1 MARNTSVA
9 EKPASLPATESEP
22 TEAEQVEIRALA
34 NRKKARRQ
42 APRFAVQQQE
52 DSEVQMEP
60 AGVHAD
66 AAGARLINALGIT
79 NIDLAEC
86 LTAQIMNT
94 THVQP
99 PGTPLNV
106 DSLNAALA
114 AVTGIAP
121 RDEAEAM
128 LAAQMVGVHWLAM
141 DLLSK
146 AGSTTDRALLN
157 DRGNLAVKL
166 LRTYTTQIEALKR
179 YRSTG
184 EQRVVVQ
191 HQHVNV
197 TADQAAVQVNGM
209 APDPGGRGRHRNWR
223 NEPMRKQI
231 PPALPMH
238 QSLRCHARTRQGT
251 PCRQPAV
258 SGKTRCRM
266 HGGAEQSG
274 GQPGNRNALKHGRY
288 TVEAVARR
296 REVAALLRACR
307 DQLGAMCDV

>member
-52 DSEVQMEP
+52 DSEVQMAP

-128 LAAQMVGVHWLAM
+128 LAARMVGVHWLAM

-197 TADQAAVQVNGM
+197 TVDQAAVQVNGM
-209 APDPGGRGRHRNWR
+209 APDPGGRGAASETEDRSHGPG
-223 NEPMRKQI
+223 EPQAVT
-231 PPALPMH
+231 PEPGAPLQCPEPA
-238 QSLRCHARTRQGT
+238 RD
-251 PCRQPAV
+251 AV
-258 SGKTRCRM
+258 
-266 HGGAEQSG
+266 
-274 GQPGNRNALKHGRY
+274 P
-288 TVEAVARR
+288 VARC
-296 REVAALLRACR
+296 E
-307 DQLGAMCDV
+307 GAGSL

>member
-42 APRFAVQQQE
+42 APRFAVQLQE
-52 DSEVQMEP
+52 DNQVQMSP
-60 AGVHAD
+60 DGVHAD
-66 AAGARLINALGIT
+66 AAGARLINAFGIT
-79 NIDLAEC
+79 NPDLAEC
-86 LTAQIMNT
+86 LTAQIVNA

-99 PGTPLNV
+99 PGTPLSV

-114 AVTGIAP
+114 AVTGIGP

-128 LAAQMVGVHWLAM
+128 LATQMVGVHWLAM

-146 AGSTTDRALLN
+146 AGSTNDRALLN

-166 LRTYTTQIEALKR
+166 LRTYTTQIESLKR
-179 YRSTG
+179 YRSAG

-197 TADQAAVQVNGM
+197 TADQAAVQVNGV
-209 APDPGGRGRHRNWR
+209 APDPGGRGAASKPEDQPHGQQLGHAP
-223 NEPMRKQI
+223 EPAMLC
-231 PPALPMH
+231 PEPARDAVPVAGCDGPG
-238 QSLRCHARTRQGT
+238 SLSA
-251 PCRQPAV
+251 
-258 SGKTRCRM
+258 S
-266 HGGAEQSG
+266 
-274 GQPGNRNALKHGRY
+274 
-288 TVEAVARR
+288 RR
-296 REVAALLRACR
+296 R
-307 DQLGAMCDV
+307 